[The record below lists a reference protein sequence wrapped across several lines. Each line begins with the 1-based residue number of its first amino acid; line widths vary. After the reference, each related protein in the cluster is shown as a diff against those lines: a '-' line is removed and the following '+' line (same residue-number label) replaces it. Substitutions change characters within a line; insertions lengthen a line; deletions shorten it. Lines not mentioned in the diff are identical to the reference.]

1 LTDKQLTKEK
11 RNEHINSRTNPD
23 RNCLC
28 DSYFDGGDHMVEPIE
43 KDDNIVYSCP
53 KHGKETYFQIK
64 RLEQMRKMRDYVY
77 VWFKH
82 RNRSEKMWVRITSG
96 SRLKGQGT
104 LDNQPQVLTHLKLRD
119 IVKFKTDVEGI
130 TWGR

>member
-1 LTDKQLTKEK
+1 
-11 RNEHINSRTNPD
+11 
-23 RNCLC
+23 
-28 DSYFDGGDHMVEPIE
+28 MVDAKTIAETVPNIDQE
-43 KDDNIVYSCP
+43 EAGNIVYSCP
-53 KHGKETYFQIK
+53 KHGKETYFSIK
-64 RLEQMRKMRDYVY
+64 KLEQMRKMRDYVY

-82 RNRSEKMWVRITSG
+82 KKKSEKMWVRITSG

-104 LDNQPQVLTHLKLRD
+104 LDNQPTILTHLKLRD

>member
-1 LTDKQLTKEK
+1 MVSRKTIEETVPHNDIKE
-11 RNEHINSRTNPD
+11 S
-23 RNCLC
+23 
-28 DSYFDGGDHMVEPIE
+28 
-43 KDDNIVYSCP
+43 NIVYSCP

-64 RLEQMRKMRDYVY
+64 RLEQMPKMRDYVY

-104 LDNQPQVLTHLKLRD
+104 LDNEPTILTHLKLRD

>member
-1 LTDKQLTKEK
+1 
-11 RNEHINSRTNPD
+11 
-23 RNCLC
+23 
-28 DSYFDGGDHMVEPIE
+28 MVDIKKNIE
-43 KDDNIVYSCP
+43 KNFIWRDPLDSEEAKAMAIEETVPHNDIKESNIVYSCP
-53 KHGKETYFQIK
+53 KHGKETYFSIK
-64 RLEQMRKMRDYVY
+64 KLEQMRKMRDYVY

-104 LDNQPQVLTHLKLRD
+104 LDNEPTILTHLKLRD

>member
-1 LTDKQLTKEK
+1 
-11 RNEHINSRTNPD
+11 
-23 RNCLC
+23 
-28 DSYFDGGDHMVEPIE
+28 MVNIKKNIE
-43 KDDNIVYSCP
+43 KNFIWRDPLDSEEAKAMAIEETVPHNDIKESNIVYSCP
-53 KHGKETYFQIK
+53 KHGKETYFSIK
-64 RLEQMRKMRDYVY
+64 KLEQMRKMRDYVY

-104 LDNQPQVLTHLKLRD
+104 LDNEPTILTHLKLKD

>member
-1 LTDKQLTKEK
+1 
-11 RNEHINSRTNPD
+11 
-23 RNCLC
+23 
-28 DSYFDGGDHMVEPIE
+28 MVNIKKNIE
-43 KDDNIVYSCP
+43 KNFIWRDPLDSEEAKAMALEETVPHVDDEEAGNIVYSCP
-53 KHGKETYFQIK
+53 KHGKETYFSIK
-64 RLEQMRKMRDYVY
+64 KLERMPKMRDYVY

-104 LDNQPQVLTHLKLRD
+104 LDNEPTILTHLKLRD